1 MPILIPLPQLADRS
15 LYALL
20 AEVLRRAVD
29 GSIALPDG
37 KGIILA
43 SPNGTKYR
51 LGVADDGSLTT
62 TPL

>member
-1 MPILIPLPQLADRS
+1 MPINIPLPQLADRG

-43 SPNGTKYR
+43 SPDGTKYR
-51 LGVADDGSLTT
+51 LGVSNEGAITA

>member
-1 MPILIPLPQLADRS
+1 MPINIPLPQLADRG

-20 AEVLRRAVD
+20 AEILRRAVD

-43 SPNGTKYR
+43 SPNKTKYR
-51 LGVADDGSLTT
+51 LGVDNDGALTT
-62 TPL
+62 TPV

>member
-1 MPILIPLPQLADRS
+1 MPIFLPLPQVQDRN
-15 LYALL
+15 LYQLL

-51 LGVADDGSLTT
+51 LGVDNDGALTT
-62 TPL
+62 TPV